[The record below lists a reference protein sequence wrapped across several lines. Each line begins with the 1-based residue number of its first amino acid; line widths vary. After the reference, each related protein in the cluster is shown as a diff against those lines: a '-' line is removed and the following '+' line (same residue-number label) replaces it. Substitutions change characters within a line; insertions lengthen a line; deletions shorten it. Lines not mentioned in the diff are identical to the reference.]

1 MTHTMEQKVAMIDD
15 FISQLEIVIQN
26 RDVEKANFLTKKVFA
41 IFNSEIE
48 DLKNGLSRFEYAAD
62 LDSLSDADV
71 LIARLRNYKLNLA
84 TGLYKTLQGNSGA
97 VNVVQSVNQDLEANF
112 TVTLEETI
120 HCIEEIP
127 DNILSKDDKEV
138 LNGKLASLSAM
149 KEKDKTTKWEK
160 AKEILKW
167 IADKSVDVGI
177 AALPYIWEI
186 IKAG

>member
-1 MTHTMEQKVAMIDD
+1 MEQKVAMIDD

-112 TVTLEETI
+112 TVTLEQTI

-149 KEKDKTTKWEK
+149 KEKDKTTKREK